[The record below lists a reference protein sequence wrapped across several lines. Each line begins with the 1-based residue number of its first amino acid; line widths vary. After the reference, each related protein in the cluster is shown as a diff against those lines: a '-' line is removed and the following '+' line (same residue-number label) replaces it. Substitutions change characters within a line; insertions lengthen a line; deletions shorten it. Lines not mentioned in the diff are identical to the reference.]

1 MESSFQ
7 LMIAYDMFYYVKFT
21 ALFIKTTCKA
31 LFSFSFA
38 DISCLVTDAIVK
50 FFNLIYYRLK
60 IKLRVLLNL
69 LRTLNRLLI
78 YFTWKK

>member
-31 LFSFSFA
+31 LSLFSFA
-38 DISCLVTDAIVK
+38 DISCLVTDAIIK
-50 FFNLIYYRLK
+50 FSI
-60 IKLRVLLNL
+60 
-69 LRTLNRLLI
+69 
-78 YFTWKK
+78 